1 MARRGWARIGR
12 GGAGQGRARRGE
24 AGRGAGEA
32 GRRRPGGMMGRVA
45 TCLASELVRG
55 VRAAC
60 WAMHL
65 EELRQPKV
73 KEDLMR

>member
-1 MARRGWARIGR
+1 M
-12 GGAGQGRARRGE
+12 
-24 AGRGAGEA
+24 
-32 GRRRPGGMMGRVA
+32 GMVA